1 MQVWSLHLK
10 DPLEKGM
17 ETHSSIHTW
26 EIPWKRTMVGPWN
39 CKQLDT
45 VEHSTL
51 EERVR
56 WLDSISDSMDMNLHK
71 LWEILKNRGTCHATV
86 HGITESNMT

>member
-1 MQVWSLHLK
+1 
-10 DPLEKGM
+10 
-17 ETHSSIHTW
+17 
-26 EIPWKRTMVGPWN
+26 MVGPWN
-39 CKQLDT
+39 CKELDT

-71 LWEILKNRGTCHATV
+71 LWEIVEDRGAWWPKV
-86 HGITESNMT
+86 HGVVKSSTQLSN